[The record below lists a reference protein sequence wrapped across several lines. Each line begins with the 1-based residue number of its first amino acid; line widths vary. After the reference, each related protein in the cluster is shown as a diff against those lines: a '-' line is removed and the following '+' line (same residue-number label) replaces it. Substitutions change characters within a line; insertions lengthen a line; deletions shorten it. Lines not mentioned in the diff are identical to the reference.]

1 MRYRRRPLAT
11 TLLTTLLLLAPG
23 LAAAKSWTL
32 LRGDWQQ
39 GALLIG
45 KTTPGAKVRF
55 DGRAL
60 LLDSQGRFVFGIDRD
75 APDQATLDIQ
85 LPGQAPVVEHH
96 KIAKR
101 NWSVQRIEG
110 LPPSKVNPPP
120 EVDARIVAES
130 KKIKAALARDSQ
142 LDDFAQPFHW
152 PATGR
157 ISGVFGSQRI
167 LNGVPKQPHYGLDVA
182 VPTGTP
188 VRAPLGG
195 VISLAER
202 DLYFTGG
209 TLIIDH
215 GHGVSSIMVHLSK
228 LLVQVGDPVRQGE
241 VVAESGMTG
250 RATGPHLHWGVYW
263 FDSHLDP
270 QRLVPKIGGN

>member
-195 VISLAER
+195 VVSLAER